1 MSQSNIGR
9 DTVIK
14 TATAIVTVVVAGV
27 VIFTKGVKKG
37 VKKGLNK
44 ATQVMEA
51 AKTTIKTQR
60 EEIERLRRESDESRK

>member
-1 MSQSNIGR
+1 MSQSILGK

-14 TATAIVTVVVAGV
+14 TATAIVIVVVAGV
-27 VIFTKGVKKG
+27 VIFTKG